1 MNNLRVVKL
10 HTILVFLVLA
20 NIFSV
25 FSVQA
30 DELVLPGFG
39 RLFTTEKERQ
49 RIDQYR
55 LRGLTRSG
63 GISDMNQSERLI
75 VPSTVMMQGFVKRSN
90 GKNVVWVNNE
100 NTLNHRL
107 KQKGI
112 RVNTRNIHGNQV
124 DLSVAGKRVTLKP
137 GQTLQKESAGIIKI
151 YKHP

>member
-1 MNNLRVVKL
+1 MNTLSLVKL
-10 HTILVFLVLA
+10 HVVLVFLVLA
-20 NIFSV
+20 NIFTV

-30 DELVLPGFG
+30 DALALPGFG

-49 RIDQYR
+49 RINQSR
-55 LRGLTRSG
+55 LRSLTQ
-63 GISDMNQSERLI
+63 SDMNQSEKLI
-75 VPSTVMMQGFVKRSN
+75 VPPTVMMQGFVKRHN

-100 NTLNHRL
+100 NTLDHRL

-112 RVNTRNIHGNQV
+112 HVNTRNIHGNQV